1 MEMTSN
7 RPYLLRAI
15 YEWLL
20 DNSCTPH
27 LVVFANV
34 PGVAVPQQHV
44 NKDGQIILNIAPS
57 AVKDL
62 FIANEAVSFS
72 ARFSGVVNHIYV
84 PCGAV
89 LGIYG
94 RENGQ
99 GMMFELEVPPE
110 PPVSPTPP
118 TKPEPTNTKSGG
130 TAESNVTSLKRPSL
144 KVVK

>member
-15 YEWLL
+15 YEWLV
-20 DNSCTPH
+20 DNNCTPH
-27 LVVFANV
+27 LVVFANFT
-34 PGVAVPQQHV
+34 GVAIPQQHV

-72 ARFSGVVNHIYV
+72 ARFSGIVNNIYV

-99 GMMFELEVPPE
+99 GMMFELET
-110 PPVSPTPP
+110 PTPP
-118 TKPEPTNTKSGG
+118 TTPEPTKSTKPDIGG
-130 TAESNVTSLKRPSL
+130 DAP
-144 KVVK
+144 

>member
-1 MEMTSN
+1 MTSN

-15 YEWLL
+15 YEWLV
-20 DNSCTPH
+20 DNNCTPH
-27 LVVFANV
+27 LVVFANTE
-34 PGVAVPQQHV
+34 GVRVPQQHI
-44 NKDGQIILNIAPS
+44 NKDGQIILNISPT

-72 ARFSGVVNHIYV
+72 ARFGGVVNNIYV
-84 PCGAV
+84 PCGAI

-99 GMMFELEVPPE
+99 GMMFEFEASEPTPPE
-110 PPVSPTPP
+110 PPKPASPS
-118 TKPEPTNTKSGG
+118 EP
-130 TAESNVTSLKRPSL
+130 AVKRPSL

>member
-15 YEWLL
+15 YEWLV
-20 DNSCTPH
+20 DNNCTPH
-27 LVVFANV
+27 LVVFAHTD
-34 PGVAVPQQHV
+34 GVAVPQQHV

-62 FIANEAVSFS
+62 FIANDAISFS
-72 ARFSGVVNHIYV
+72 ARFSGVVHNIYV

-99 GMMFELEVPPE
+99 GMMFEFEVPPPPEPTAPPE
-110 PPVSPTPP
+110 PPKAGP
-118 TKPEPTNTKSGG
+118 SGD
-130 TAESNVTSLKRPSL
+130 TNVTPLKRPSL

>member
-1 MEMTSN
+1 MQMTSN

-15 YEWLL
+15 YEWLV
-20 DNSCTPH
+20 DNNCTPH
-27 LVVFANV
+27 LVVFADAQGVEV
-34 PGVAVPQQHV
+34 PRQHV
-44 NKDGQIILNIAPS
+44 NKDGQIILNISPT

-62 FIANEAVSFS
+62 FIANEAVSFN
-72 ARFSGVVNHIYV
+72 ARFSGVVSNIMV

-99 GMMFELEVPPE
+99 GMMFELESAPVPPE
-110 PPVSPTPP
+110 PPAADPSPTTHGP
-118 TKPEPTNTKSGG
+118 
-130 TAESNVTSLKRPSL
+130 AKRPAL